1 MKNKKKLQKYF
12 NKNYYNKD
20 DNFKVIVSKII
31 EEENINIKTN
41 IFLNFFKV
49 VATTIISLVATSG
62 LVFASVKIYNEYIKN
77 KGEIQSKNL
86 YLTEDGLYSSDYT
99 NGMLYD
105 RETHLYYKIITNME
119 DYNKYKNILE
129 ELPEMNEE
137 TFINNFLILICGTGS
152 RDPHE
157 TDLEISEVTADSE
170 TTYLTLKQKDNP
182 NYDKTDTTLYAIL
195 DKELLRDKVKLE
207 LYIPEI
213 ESEKFIAIEDLPD
226 TYSIEEALKD
236 GCFVENDFKI
246 LSQNKYELDELIEN
260 SKNNIES
267 FVRIYSKD
275 GYSVRIID
283 LQYKN
288 NIFMAKARRLGKPN
302 VKIFSFNF
310 LTKNYSEDGLYLFG
324 YNSVDSAI
332 SSAMLLFVSYE

>member
-41 IFLNFFKV
+41 IFFNFFKII
-49 VATTIISLVATSG
+49 ATAIISLVATSG

-77 KGEIQSKNL
+77 KGEIQSDAL

-105 RETHLYYKIITNME
+105 RETHLYYKIITNMK
-119 DYNKYKNILE
+119 DYNKYKNILDK
-129 ELPEMNEE
+129 LPEMTKE

-157 TDLEISEVTADSE
+157 TDLEISEVTANSE
-170 TTYLTLKQKDNP
+170 ITYLTLKQKENP
-182 NYDKTDTTLYAIL
+182 NYEKNSITLYAIL

-207 LYIPEI
+207 ISIPEI
-213 ESEKFIAIEDLPD
+213 KSEKFIAIENLPD
-226 TYSIEEALKD
+226 TYSIEDALKD
-236 GCFVENDFKI
+236 GCFVENDSKI
-246 LSQNKYELDELIEN
+246 LSENKYELDELIEN
-260 SKNNIES
+260 SKNSIES
-267 FVRIYSKD
+267 FIRIYSKD
-275 GYSVRIID
+275 GNSTRVID

-288 NIFMAKARRLGKPN
+288 NIFMAKGRNLGN
-302 VKIFSFNF
+302 SEIIIFSFRF
-310 LTKNYSEDGLYLFG
+310 LTKSYYENGMYLFG
-324 YNSVDSAI
+324 YNNIDRAIDST
-332 SSAMLLFVSYE
+332 MLLLVSY

>member
-41 IFLNFFKV
+41 IFFNFFKII
-49 VATTIISLVATSG
+49 ATAIISLVATSG

-77 KGEIQSKNL
+77 KGEIQSDAL

-105 RETHLYYKIITNME
+105 RETHLYYKIITNMK
-119 DYNKYKNILE
+119 DYNKYKNILDK
-129 ELPEMNEE
+129 LPEMTKE

-157 TDLEISEVTADSE
+157 TDLEISEVTANSE
-170 TTYLTLKQKDNP
+170 ITYLTLKQKENP
-182 NYDKTDTTLYAIL
+182 NYEKNSITLYAIL

-207 LYIPEI
+207 ISIPEI
-213 ESEKFIAIEDLPD
+213 KSEKFIAIENLPD
-226 TYSIEEALKD
+226 TYSIEDALKD
-236 GCFVENDFKI
+236 GCFVENDSKI
-246 LSQNKYELDELIEN
+246 LSENKYELDELIEN

-275 GYSVRIID
+275 GNSTRVID

-288 NIFMAKARRLGKPN
+288 NIFMAKGRKLGN
-302 VKIFSFNF
+302 SEVIIFSFRF
-310 LTKNYSEDGLYLFG
+310 LTKSYYENGMYLFG
-324 YNSVDSAI
+324 YNNIDRAIDST
-332 SSAMLLFVSYE
+332 MLLLVSY